1 MLKHHISKKTMALML
16 LFTLVFSCICLN
28 TETVFAKK
36 TVYSYGSGS
45 YTIISE
51 KWKTV
56 QYEFLSEK
64 SYTVAEISATVELKG
79 KKYSVTQ
86 IAANAL
92 ANSDRIKKA
101 VIGKNITKIG
111 KKAFYNCKNLKSI
124 TIKSELLKK
133 SSIGSNAFK
142 GLPSDAVVTVP
153 KEKLSTYKSI
163 LKSKGLKNQKVKA
176 AAQSSTENSDSASS
190 KLSENA
196 SFDLSKSMFDSDIC
210 FSRINSED
218 GVYTS
223 ELSAG
228 DSITIKTKFGFKP
241 GIYGHWEEDSRKLV
255 KGYVQ
260 CGRCG
265 RCFSDY
271 MLALHNEMELE
282 EGGCRGNYYIAES
295 FKIPPTTWAFIP
307 DKTPCQ
313 AVVKY
318 TLPTGVSYKDGSMK
332 ISRWLED
339 NDYTDSCKINVSE
352 NVITIT
358 IDDVKASPFYKAFNY
373 ESYKKDLYYRPSLK
387 NEDDYHKPLF
397 VKFDVVT
404 DSQLASESVISTDI
418 SYSYKG
424 TSNTESFE
432 ALIHTASLQVLNE
445 DAEGNSIS
453 GAEFELYQRRANMQD
468 EGKRL
473 KSTSWKLFKSGIHT
487 GDTITGL
494 GAGDGFENEYKIVQT
509 KTPAGYEETELDTE
523 FALTIGRDGT
533 ASAEDENGKAL
544 KTEGG
549 TVKVTVVN
557 AKSTSGMAA
566 SASANTGSDSV
577 KADEVK
583 TGSDKQISVKN
594 NDIPEI
600 TTGILAVYFEDGVKE
615 CSMKRSEKID
625 SAGMIPTKSVSYRAY
640 KFEGCH
646 LAKLTLNGEEIDSI
660 PDKVKD
666 GSTICFYYESN

>member
-56 QYEFLSEK
+56 QYEGLSEK
-64 SYTVAEISATVELKG
+64 SYTVAEIPATTVELKG

-142 GLPSDAVVTVP
+142 GLPSDAVLTVP
-153 KEKLSTYKSI
+153 QEKLSTYKSI

-176 AAQSSTENSDSASS
+176 AAQSSTANSDSAGS

-210 FSRINSED
+210 FSKIDTGNGIYGTYTNSI
-218 GVYTS
+218 
-223 ELSAG
+223 SAG
-228 DSITIKTKFGFKP
+228 DNISVKTKFGFKA
-241 GIYGHWEEDSRKLV
+241 GIYGSWEEDNRKLT
-255 KGYVQ
+255 KGYNQ
-260 CGRCG
+260 CAKCKGY
-265 RCFSDY
+265 FSDY
-271 MLALHNEMELE
+271 MLGLHNEMELE
-282 EGGCRGNYYIAES
+282 EGGCWTNYFIGMSNKQA
-295 FKIPPTTWAFIP
+295 TTWAFIP
-307 DKTPCQ
+307 DEAPCQ

-318 TLPTGVSYKDGSMK
+318 TLPSGVSYAGNLNVTGFVTGDDFTDACKVDVSNNTISVVLPNVK
-332 ISRWLED
+332 IL
-339 NDYTDSCKINVSE
+339 
-352 NVITIT
+352 
-358 IDDVKASPFYKAFNY
+358 PFYHPFDY
-373 ESYKKDLYYRPSLK
+373 QSYKKDVYFSP
-387 NEDDYHKPLF
+387 DYDNDFHESFLVRLDF
-397 VKFDVVT
+397 TT
-404 DSQLASESVISTDI
+404 DGNLSSESIISSEV

-424 TSNTESFE
+424 TSNTKSFKST
-432 ALIHTASLQVLNE
+432 IRTASLEIL
-445 DAEGNSIS
+445 DASAS
-453 GAEFELYQRRANMQD
+453 GSKFDLYQKRTNQQD
-468 EGKRL
+468 KGNL
-473 KSTSWKLFKSGIHT
+473 KSVDWKIFKKDISA
-487 GDTITGL
+487 GDIVTGL
-494 GAGDGFENEYKIVQT
+494 GTGFGFENQYKLVQT
-509 KTPAGYEETELDTE
+509 KAPNGYEEADDIE
-523 FALTIGRDGT
+523 FVLEIKEDGT
-533 ASAEDENGKAL
+533 ISAEDENGNAL
-544 KTEGG
+544 KVENGV
-549 TVKVTVVN
+549 VKVTVVN
-557 AKSTSGMAA
+557 AGSSSKESSQTVSAPVSTENTVSGNHEESSKS
-566 SASANTGSDSV
+566 
-577 KADEVK
+577 E
-583 TGSDKQISVKN
+583 SVKN
-594 NDIPEI
+594 NDITENK
-600 TTGILAVYFEDGVKE
+600 TGITAVYYQDNIRE
-615 CSMKRSEKID
+615 CSMKRYEKVD
-625 SAGMIPTKSVSYRAY
+625 SAGMIPTKSVSYREY

>member
-228 DSITIKTKFGFKP
+228 DSITIKTKFGFK
-241 GIYGHWEEDSRKLV
+241 HE
-255 KGYVQ
+255 
-260 CGRCG
+260 
-265 RCFSDY
+265 
-271 MLALHNEMELE
+271 
-282 EGGCRGNYYIAES
+282 
-295 FKIPPTTWAFIP
+295 
-307 DKTPCQ
+307 
-313 AVVKY
+313 
-318 TLPTGVSYKDGSMK
+318 
-332 ISRWLED
+332 
-339 NDYTDSCKINVSE
+339 
-352 NVITIT
+352 
-358 IDDVKASPFYKAFNY
+358 
-373 ESYKKDLYYRPSLK
+373 
-387 NEDDYHKPLF
+387 
-397 VKFDVVT
+397 
-404 DSQLASESVISTDI
+404 
-418 SYSYKG
+418 
-424 TSNTESFE
+424 
-432 ALIHTASLQVLNE
+432 
-445 DAEGNSIS
+445 
-453 GAEFELYQRRANMQD
+453 
-468 EGKRL
+468 
-473 KSTSWKLFKSGIHT
+473 
-487 GDTITGL
+487 
-494 GAGDGFENEYKIVQT
+494 
-509 KTPAGYEETELDTE
+509 
-523 FALTIGRDGT
+523 IGR
-533 ASAEDENGKAL
+533 ASCRER
-544 KTEGG
+544 
-549 TVKVTVVN
+549 V
-557 AKSTSGMAA
+557 
-566 SASANTGSDSV
+566 
-577 KADEVK
+577 
-583 TGSDKQISVKN
+583 
-594 NDIPEI
+594 
-600 TTGILAVYFEDGVKE
+600 
-615 CSMKRSEKID
+615 
-625 SAGMIPTKSVSYRAY
+625 
-640 KFEGCH
+640 
-646 LAKLTLNGEEIDSI
+646 
-660 PDKVKD
+660 
-666 GSTICFYYESN
+666 